1 MKFHQRTL
9 SLLAGIVQHV
19 NVNDLHIYVNHF
31 KLMFTLNLMNVSKYC
46 SIAYFK
52 ISGLTL
58 GLKAI
63 ILRLGKIWV
72 YLFSTGMMSKIT
84 LK

>member
-1 MKFHQRTL
+1 
-9 SLLAGIVQHV
+9 
-19 NVNDLHIYVNHF
+19 
-31 KLMFTLNLMNVSKYC
+31 MNVSKYC
-46 SIAYFK
+46 SIVYFK
-52 ISGLTL
+52 IPGLTL

-72 YLFSTGMMSKIT
+72 YLFCTGMMSKIT